1 MNGYYKLIIA
11 VLKEHGFSKLMNSKG
26 SHEIWGNGTVQTT
39 VPFNC
44 PSRHTANAIMKQ
56 VGIAHTFY

>member
-1 MNGYYKLIIA
+1 MNGYYQQIKQALQ
-11 VLKEHGFSKLMNSKG
+11 LQGFCFFRAGKG
-26 SHEIWGNGTVQTT
+26 SHEIWSKGNIKII

-56 VGIAHTFY
+56 AKIEHKF

>member
-1 MNGYYKLIIA
+1 MKGYYQAIVEALRKQ
-11 VLKEHGFSKLMNSKG
+11 GFSLVRTGKG
-26 SHEIWGNGTVQTT
+26 SHEIWGKGGVQTT

-56 VGIAHTFY
+56 LGLDQRF

>member
-1 MNGYYKLIIA
+1 MNGYYKQIIEA
-11 VLKEHGFSKLMNSKG
+11 LRKQGFSFVRSGKG
-26 SHEIWGNGTVQTT
+26 SHEIWGLGSVKTI

-56 VGIAHTFY
+56 VGIDHRF

>member
-1 MNGYYKLIIA
+1 MNGYYKLIIEI
-11 VLKEHGFSKLMNSKG
+11 LLQHGFSKIGQAKG
-26 SHEIWGNGTVQTT
+26 SHEKWGNGHVFTV

-56 VGIAHTFY
+56 VGIAHRF

>member
-1 MNGYYKLIIA
+1 MNGYYKQIIEA
-11 VLKEHGFSKLMNSKG
+11 LRKQGFSLVRTGKG
-26 SHEIWGNGTVQTT
+26 SHEIWGKGSITTT

-56 VGIAHTFY
+56 AGIQQRF